1 MVRILIKRESEI
13 FGTDGLWRAHMAGQ
27 GESGARA
34 FRRGAGDAGRWV
46 GCGEGVAY
54 RMTQAVCGAGL
65 WGCRLLG

>member
-1 MVRILIKRESEI
+1 MASTHG
-13 FGTDGLWRAHMAGQ
+13 GT

-34 FRRGAGDAGRWV
+34 FRREAGDAGRWV
-46 GCGEGVAY
+46 GCDGGVAY